1 MKGKQAASFNPET
14 FLTQVGNGKTTL
26 SSNSK
31 CNTTGPDGLR
41 CCHAQEMLHTLEC

>member
-1 MKGKQAASFNPET
+1 MATNQN
-14 FLTQVGNGKTTL
+14 LTVEVAIQFPGL

-41 CCHAQEMLHTLEC
+41 CCYANEMLHTLECGRS